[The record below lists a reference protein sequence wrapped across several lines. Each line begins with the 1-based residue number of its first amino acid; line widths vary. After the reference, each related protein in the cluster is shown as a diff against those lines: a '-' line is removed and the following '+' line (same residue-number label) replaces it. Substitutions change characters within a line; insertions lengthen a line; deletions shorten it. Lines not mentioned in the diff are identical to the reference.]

1 MGTGMVAHVQR
12 GHGRGEDVPVR
23 DALFLMRRQRGDDH
37 HRLVR
42 QARPLVVDITP
53 ADLGIAIDAD
63 DPVALTINPTVTG
76 MTVPEMLPAKFI
88 ASARNPA
95 FRVAP
100 IKVQAARDVKARA
113 GLRGAGE
120 TKQQ

>member
-1 MGTGMVAHVQR
+1 MPTAHTNSPAPVA
-12 GHGRGEDVPVR
+12 
-23 DALFLMRRQRGDDH
+23 ATTIK
-37 HRLVR
+37 
-42 QARPLVVDITP
+42 ARSY
-53 ADLGIAIDAD
+53 